1 MRTIAIV
8 NQKGGCGKTTTAINL
23 AAFLA
28 LADRKTLLVD
38 MDPQGHSTLGLLPN
52 AGQISRTMYDVF
64 VRHVNGRDLSIR
76 DVVQSVHRNLDVA
89 PADILLS
96 AVPEELAGLPNRQN
110 ILTEVLDG
118 VRDHYDYV
126 LVDCPPHVGLL
137 TFNALSACAEAIVP
151 LDPSIFS
158 LHGIGKLLET
168 FDVLAKNTGHAI
180 EFHALVTLY
189 SGRSQFARDV
199 VEDIRRHLPKRCFNT
214 IIRHSVKLAEAASHA
229 LPIAGY
235 SHRCTGFEDYEA
247 LTSEVLQM
255 EAPRQV
261 EAVLAATESAPDN
274 DNSPRPSPPVITPEG
289 VYFAYEAASARR
301 VQLVGDFNGWIPDGS
316 EMTPAGAVWTTML
329 KLQPGRYR
337 YRYVIDGDWRS
348 DPLNPEVEPSP
359 HGGDNS
365 VIVVA
370 AGSAT
375 TALDVV

>member
-126 LVDCPPHVGLL
+126 LVDWIVTFTAAAYNLVRLRTLL
-137 TFNALSACAEAIVP
+137 
-151 LDPSIFS
+151 
-158 LHGIGKLLET
+158 
-168 FDVLAKNTGHAI
+168 
-180 EFHALVTLY
+180 
-189 SGRSQFARDV
+189 AR
-199 VEDIRRHLPKRCFNT
+199 
-214 IIRHSVKLAEAASHA
+214 
-229 LPIAGY
+229 
-235 SHRCTGFEDYEA
+235 
-247 LTSEVLQM
+247 
-255 EAPRQV
+255 
-261 EAVLAATESAPDN
+261 
-274 DNSPRPSPPVITPEG
+274 
-289 VYFAYEAASARR
+289 
-301 VQLVGDFNGWIPDGS
+301 
-316 EMTPAGAVWTTML
+316 PA
-329 KLQPGRYR
+329 
-337 YRYVIDGDWRS
+337 
-348 DPLNPEVEPSP
+348 
-359 HGGDNS
+359 
-365 VIVVA
+365 
-370 AGSAT
+370 
-375 TALDVV
+375 